1 MGTAGLS
8 VWLIVIV
15 SVPYRIIGK
24 EPYTPIV
31 RGCKNTVIWRK
42 SAMDYGYIRVSSMD
56 QNEDRQRRA
65 QADAAVPQEHLY

>member
-15 SVPYRIIGK
+15 SVPYRIISK

-42 SAMDYGYIRVSSMD
+42 V
-56 QNEDRQRRA
+56 Q
-65 QADAAVPQEHLY
+65 

>member
-31 RGCKNTVIWRK
+31 RG
-42 SAMDYGYIRVSSMD
+42 
-56 QNEDRQRRA
+56 
-65 QADAAVPQEHLY
+65 